1 MDSGA
6 SCHLFK
12 NESAFVHWDTTFN
25 PKNVSIVLAD
35 GSICS
40 GVKGKGTIEIEV
52 HDIHNKPHKIRLNEV
67 LFYPSCGH
75 TGIISVHRAMDEQI
89 EFHFM
94 KENSFMINNGIQ
106 IPLHNNMQ
114 LYHVNSVKNSSLVKR
129 SALEWHA
136 VMGHLN
142 MKDVYTMDNSCDK
155 PLSLYI

>member
-12 NESAFVHWDTTFN
+12 NESAFIYWDTTFN

-40 GVKGKGTIEIEV
+40 GVKGKGTIKIEVEV

-89 EFHFM
+89 EF
-94 KENSFMINNGIQ
+94 
-106 IPLHNNMQ
+106 PLHERKFFHDQQWDSNTTKQ
-114 LYHVNSVKNSSLVKR
+114 YATVPCELCQ
-129 SALEWHA
+129 EFI
-136 VMGHLN
+136 
-142 MKDVYTMDNSCDK
+142 SC
-155 PLSLYI
+155 